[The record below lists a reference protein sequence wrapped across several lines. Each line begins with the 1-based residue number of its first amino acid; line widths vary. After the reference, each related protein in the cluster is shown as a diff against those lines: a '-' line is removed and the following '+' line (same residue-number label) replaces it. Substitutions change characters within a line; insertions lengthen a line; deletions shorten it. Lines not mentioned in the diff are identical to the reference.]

1 MHQRHSDKWQYFNEQ
16 AYTTK
21 KYVVA
26 YIEKHRRITK
36 ETTILEIGCGEGGNL
51 VPFMELGCRIT
62 GIDLS
67 KGKIDKGIEFFAGH
81 PNRKNLILIADNIY
95 NRNDLGKFDVI
106 ILRDVIE
113 HIPDQHFFMGY
124 FKSFFHPE
132 SVVYF
137 GFPPWQNPFGGH
149 QQICHSRILSKM
161 PYFHMLPVPL
171 YRGMLK
177 LFGEPD
183 SGTRELLEIK
193 ETGISIE
200 RFESTCKNNGFE
212 VLDRTLFLVNPNY
225 EVKFKLKPRQQT
237 KVIAS
242 IPWLRNYFTTC
253 AYYLLK
259 LRSGE

>member
-1 MHQRHSDKWQYFNEQ
+1 MHQRHRDKWQYFNEQ

-21 KYVVA
+21 KYVIP
-26 YIEKHRRITK
+26 YIEKHCNLTR

-51 VPFMELGCRIT
+51 VPFMELGCKIT

-67 KGKIDKGIEFFAGH
+67 KGKIDKGIEFFADH
-81 PNRKNLILIADNIY
+81 PNRDNLTFIADNIY
-95 NRNDLGKFDVI
+95 NRNNMGKFDVI

-113 HIPDQHFFMGY
+113 HIPDQKFFMGY
-124 FKSFFHPE
+124 FKFFFHAE

-149 QQICHSRILSKM
+149 QQICYSRILSKM
-161 PYFHMLPVPL
+161 PYFHLLPTPF
-171 YRGMLK
+171 YRGVLK
-177 LFGEPD
+177 MFGEPESRIND
-183 SGTRELLEIK
+183 LLEIK

-200 RFESTCKNNGFE
+200 RFESTYKNNGLE
-212 VLDRTLFLVNPNY
+212 VLNKTLFLVNPNY
-225 EVKFKLKPRQQT
+225 EVKFKLKPRKQS
-237 KVIAS
+237 KIIGS

-259 LRSGE
+259 LKNLD